1 MCGVRTDVAYPCV
14 CSSLLCSFGIV
25 SFPFPAWWISKE
37 RRSCTE
43 PLREYGDV
51 EKCMIGGKVAVFS
64 SKKLHSSGKL
74 CSQIFRVVSQKY
86 YAHLRNCIHSIFSPH
101 CFHPKNV
108 ATQCDSCR
116 NAKVL
121 RASAFTL
128 GHRSP
133 TQFLEGC
140 CSNPN

>member
-101 CFHPKNV
+101 CFHPKKC
-108 ATQCDSCR
+108 CDSMRFLQEC
-116 NAKVL
+116 KSI
-121 RASAFTL
+121 ASKCVHSWT
-128 GHRSP
+128 
-133 TQFLEGC
+133 
-140 CSNPN
+140 